1 MITLD
6 DDQKKAIYSSREKSL
21 LVLAPPG
28 AGKTL
33 VMAKRIEFLIRTK
46 AIRSPYKILGLT
58 FSNSAA
64 DEMKKRVIKEVS
76 GSKGRVH
83 ITNFHSFAYSVLKA
97 YGNRAII
104 KRNFSVLGELDSE
117 GLIIDKLGISGSF
130 SLSKYDERR
139 KAAQKMLDRYKIW
152 KIERILKL
160 NGDYCDK
167 KFDKHFEAAL
177 NAFKDEL
184 RNINALDFDHILYY
198 SYILLKNNE
207 NILNYYRS
215 VFQYILVDE
224 FQDTNPIQFKL
235 LELLANGIDSSLPN
249 RPVFILADPNQ
260 GIYEFQGANPKNIED
275 LLNTFNIEKIE
286 LKGDHRFG
294 SDGIKKLIDEIS
306 NFIEEKTLSLSPS
319 QSDKPVY
326 CIFDNKKDEAHY
338 IHEKIKEFKDDVKL
352 HEIAI
357 LSPQGY
363 NLDIIKKRLNKEEY
377 IFLPDFKGIEIE
389 KKYKSLF
396 NELKKTAG
404 IKGCLEEIIIDITK
418 KIGIEID
425 NDLLQIL
432 INIAR
437 KYDNKVSMMLQDK
450 ILLFSNEVLLEINWG
465 DILRKEIKNK
475 IFLSTIHSAKG
486 LEFQKVIVCGIE
498 SGSLP
503 FFVSCNKCNEHGLD
517 ENSWMESLKLL
528 NVGVSRAK
536 LELLISSSNSRRRFK
551 THPSCVLKP
560 FYRHLEILNT
570 TLL

>member
-6 DDQKKAIYSSREKSL
+6 VDQKKAISASIEKSL

-46 AIRSPYKILGLT
+46 AIISPYKILGLT

-64 DEMKKRVIKEVS
+64 DEMKKRVIKEVP
-76 GSKGRVH
+76 GSKGLVH

-97 YGNRAII
+97 YGNQVNI

-117 GLIIDKLGISGSF
+117 NFIKDKMGISE
-130 SLSKYDERR
+130 SLSSIKR
-139 KAAQKMLDRYKIW
+139 KEAQIKLSRYKKW
-152 KIERILKL
+152 KTERILKL
-160 NGDYCDK
+160 NTCY
-167 KFDKHFEAAL
+167 FDKDFDQQFEAAL
-177 NAFKDEL
+177 NAFRGEL
-184 RNINALDFDHILYY
+184 HRSNALDFDHILYY
-198 SYILLKNNE
+198 SYKLLKNNE

-235 LELLANGIDSSLPN
+235 LKLLANGMDSSLPN

-260 GIYEFQGANPKNIED
+260 GIYEFLGANPKNIED

-286 LKGDHRFG
+286 LKGDYRFG
-294 SDGIKKLIDEIS
+294 SDGIKTLINEIS
-306 NFIEEKTLSLSPS
+306 HFIEEKRLSLSPL
-319 QSDKPVY
+319 QKDKPVY
-326 CIFDNKKDEAHY
+326 SIFDNKTDEAHY
-338 IHEKIKEFKDDVKL
+338 ILEKIKEFKDDDVKL

-357 LSPQGY
+357 LSPQGS
-363 NLDIIKKRLNKEEY
+363 NLDSIKKSLNKEEY

-396 NELKKTAG
+396 NELKKFSG
-404 IKGCLEEIIIDITK
+404 SKGCLEKIIRDIIMKID
-418 KIGIEID
+418 IEID

-432 INIAR
+432 INIAK
-437 KYDNKVSMMLQDK
+437 KYDYKVSMMLSEK

-486 LEFQKVIVCGIE
+486 LEFEKVIVCGIE

-503 FFVSCNKCNEHGLD
+503 FFVSCKECKKSHLD
-517 ENSWMESLKLL
+517 ENDWMESLKLL

-536 LELLISSSNSRRRFK
+536 LELFILSSNSNSNGYD

-560 FYRHLEILNT
+560 FYRHLDKG
-570 TLL
+570 